1 MNSTAIPQAFAG
13 RGRARAGVSRTLSLA
28 IAFAGFVLAT
38 PAGAQTAPE
47 ETTKLA
53 DQLVACAGLPGEKER
68 LECYDQ
74 LAQPLMG
81 LQSKG
86 SAPKAEHSFTG
97 RDDWDSQ
104 PFEMTKVWRL
114 VWQNEGSL
122 LTVEL
127 MTEQGEML
135 DVIGNQI
142 GRGGGRSEV
151 QEPGVYRLAVRGL
164 GGWRVQVVP
173 E

>member
-1 MNSTAIPQAFAG
+1 MKNAAMVA
-13 RGRARAGVSRTLSLA
+13 
-28 IAFAGFVLAT
+28 LAT
-38 PAGAQTAPE
+38 FVIAAPASAQTAPE

-53 DQLVACAGLPGEKER
+53 DQLVSCAGLPNEQDR
-68 LECYDQ
+68 LECYDR

-81 LQSKG
+81 LQAHG
-86 SAPKAEHSFTG
+86 SAPEAEHSFTG

-104 PFEMTKVWRL
+104 PIEMTTAWRL

-127 MTEQGEML
+127 RTEQGEML

-142 GRGGGRSEV
+142 GPGGGRSEV
-151 QEPGVYRLAVRGL
+151 QEPGVYSLAVRGL